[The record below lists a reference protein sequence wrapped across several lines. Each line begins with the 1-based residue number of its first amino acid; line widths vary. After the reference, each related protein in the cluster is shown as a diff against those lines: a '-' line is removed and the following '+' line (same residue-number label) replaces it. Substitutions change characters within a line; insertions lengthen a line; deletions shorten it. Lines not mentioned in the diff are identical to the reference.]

1 MQRLLSY
8 GLLLL
13 LSLLLASCRTTTIAT
28 TETNKTDSIVSVR
41 YIERTIRDTI
51 QVQLPI
57 ERNSVTVTTDTS
69 VLSTSFAKSTA
80 WTDTLGLLHH
90 TIENLTNTLPVVI
103 DRVEVVRDSIV
114 YRDRDSNNYKS
125 ISRKGLSPMVTFC
138 IGFAIGILVISIFV
152 LSTRKK

>member
-1 MQRLLSY
+1 MQRLSLY

-51 QVQLPI
+51 KVQLPI
-57 ERNSVTVTTDTS
+57 ERNSVTVTTDSS
-69 VLSTSFAKSTA
+69 VLSTSFAISTA

-90 TIENLTNTLPVVI
+90 TIENLANTLPVVI

-114 YRDRDSNNYKS
+114 YRDRESADYKS
-125 ISRKGLSPMVTFC
+125 VSRKGLSPMLTFC
-138 IGFAIGILVISIFV
+138 IGFGIGILVIFIFV
-152 LSTRKK
+152 ISVRKK

>member
-1 MQRLLSY
+1 MRRLSLY
-8 GLLLL
+8 GLLWLL
-13 LSLLLASCRTTTIAT
+13 LLLLASCRTTTIAT
-28 TETNKTDSIVSVR
+28 TETSKTDSIVSVR

-69 VLSTSFAKSTA
+69 VLSTSFAVSTA

-90 TIENLTNTLPVVI
+90 TIENLANTLPVVI

-114 YRDRDSNNYKS
+114 FRDRESADYKS
-125 ISRKGLSPMVTFC
+125 VSRKGLSPVVAFWV
-138 IGFAIGILVISIFV
+138 GFALGVLVISIFV